1 MIFAHFAISNAVLRT
16 IGATFA
22 AGAVMA
28 IAVPDLAAQRGGA
41 RAGSAVRTT
50 TGVTAVE
57 LSLRLA
63 DRLEL
68 TQEQRDQL
76 ESIRV
81 ASVEQRAGH
90 SARMMALTSEVR
102 AGIRE
107 WSDIREEFTAIREE
121 TGTSRR
127 TLREQLD
134 GILSDE
140 QKGQLRQVARRAA
153 WRQGAVRGS
162 SGMDRWRGTRGRPG
176 MDRGRGVRGRPG
188 MDRGRGWRGRPGAD
202 RSPGD
207 DPSPGGKRPGGA
219 GV

>member
-1 MIFAHFAISNAVLRT
+1 MISAHFAISNAVLRT

-22 AGAVMA
+22 AWAVMA

-41 RAGSAVRTT
+41 RTGSAVRTA
-50 TGVTAVE
+50 TGATAVE

-68 TQEQRDQL
+68 TEEQRDQL

-81 ASVEQRAGH
+81 ANLEQRAGH

-102 AGIRE
+102 AGIRD
-107 WSDIREEFTAIREE
+107 WSAIREEYAAIREE
-121 TGTSRR
+121 TGAGRR

-134 GILSDE
+134 GVFTDE
-140 QKGQLRQVARRAA
+140 QKEQLRQVTRRAV
-153 WRQGAVRGS
+153 WRQGAVRGR

-176 MDRGRGVRGRPG
+176 MDRGRGVRSRPG
-188 MDRGRGWRGRPGAD
+188 MDRGRGWRGWRGVD
-202 RSPGD
+202 RGRGD
-207 DPSPGGKRPGGA
+207 DPSPGWRRPGGA
-219 GV
+219 GA